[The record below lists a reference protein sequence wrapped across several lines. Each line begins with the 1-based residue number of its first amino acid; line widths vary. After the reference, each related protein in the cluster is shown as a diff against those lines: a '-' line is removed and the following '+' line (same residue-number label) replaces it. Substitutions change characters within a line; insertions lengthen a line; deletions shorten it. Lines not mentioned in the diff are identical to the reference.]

1 MYSLDIGTGV
11 TDMTPEQILTFVA
24 TLLSGPETTGFTT
37 LKEGGFDERYP
48 VTIEACPAPV
58 PLLDIEGQTVIC
70 GEVNVPE
77 NYEKTDSRTIPLKF
91 SVMKAHSESPQKDA
105 LVYLHGGPG
114 GMAVPDIS
122 GLSQL
127 FARFR
132 ADRDIVVFD
141 QRASGISDAT
151 VTCFNTL
158 GENVFAL
165 AGKEETVGNPV
176 KLCLDELK
184 ADGVDLAAYNTTSNA
199 HDVRAIMFTLGYPEY
214 NAYGASYGTLLGQEL
229 MRSQPEGLRAII
241 LDSIAPTFARSYDGN
256 TLTIEK
262 AIGSVVDRCMEQES
276 CKEAYPTLE
285 ADVRGLG
292 DYLKENPIAATAT
305 RPEINL
311 ETVRELWGQRNKR
324 QLLKIDRFL
333 PKILTEWSKGESTT
347 WDLYKAGALTPK
359 PSSSSIVAA
368 FSGKV
373 DPARL
378 TAGYSIALQAE
389 QLGSLNKSL
398 ESLMSL
404 LAFHNTH
411 PPEASSLEGRLDSL
425 LSELAVKLEQD
436 QMLALG
442 KEYTKFVATVPSR
455 DDLSNWVEKYFK
467 DEELK
472 RLQVIIG
479 AMTEDDL
486 KAFQARAEKDTGKYY
501 SNLANGYF
509 DLSVYACQEAV
520 PFNSRE
526 GWQAVQETYRFPW
539 VEDGELEDFYTLC
552 ENYDQV
558 DRPGFHDPVVSDI
571 PTLAM
576 QGLADTQT
584 DNDAATRVAR
594 YLKNVQVVT
603 ADQAGHGVLLASQC
617 ARDIAATFI
626 NYPDRPVDMSCLEND
641 KVEFVTE

>member
-1 MYSLDIGTGV
+1 
-11 TDMTPEQILTFVA
+11 MTPEQILIFVA

-91 SVMKAHSESPQKDA
+91 SVMKARSNAPQKDA

-114 GMAVPDIS
+114 GKAVPDIAAMDKY
-122 GLSQL
+122 
-127 FARFR
+127 FTRFR

-165 AGKEETVGNPV
+165 AGKEEIKGNPV

-184 ADGVDLAAYNTTSNA
+184 ESGVDLAAYNTSSNA
-199 HDVRAIMFTLGYPEY
+199 RDVRAIMHTLGYPEY

-229 MRSQPEGLRAII
+229 MRNQPEGLRAII
-241 LDSIAPTFARSYDGN
+241 LDSIAPTFARSYNGN
-256 TLTIEK
+256 TITIDK
-262 AIGSVVDRCMEQES
+262 AIGSIVDRCMAQES
-276 CKEAYPTLE
+276 CKAAYPTLE
-285 ADVRGLG
+285 ADVRVLG
-292 DYLKENPIAATAT
+292 DNLKEKPIAATAT

-311 ETVRELWGQRNKR
+311 ETARDIWSLRNGR
-324 QLLKIDRFL
+324 QLPDIDKFL

-347 WDLYKAGALTPK
+347 WDLYKAGMLTPK
-359 PSSSSIVAA
+359 LSSTVIRSTYA
-368 FSGKV
+368 GKV
-373 DPARL
+373 DPTRL
-378 TAGYSIALQAE
+378 TAGYAVALQAE
-389 QLGSLNKSL
+389 QLQALNMSL
-398 ESLMSL
+398 ENLMAV
-404 LAFHNTH
+404 LAFNSTH
-411 PPEASSLEGRLDSL
+411 SPQAKSLEGRLDKL

-436 QMLALG
+436 QMMALG
-442 KEYTKFVATVPSR
+442 KDYTKFVAKLPSR
-455 DDLSNWVEKYFK
+455 DDLSQWVEKYFSG
-467 DEELK
+467 DELK
-472 RLQVIIG
+472 QIQTVIA
-479 AMTEDDL
+479 AMTQGDL
-486 KAFQARAEKDTGKYY
+486 QAFQARAEKDTGKYY
-501 SNLANGYF
+501 SKLADGYF
-509 DLSVYACQEAV
+509 DLAIYACQESV

-526 GWQAVQETYRFPW
+526 GWEEVKKTYRYPW
-539 VEDGELEDFYTLC
+539 IEDGELEEFFTMCD
-552 ENYDQV
+552 NYDHV
-558 DRPGFHDPVVSDI
+558 DRPGFHEPVASDI

-584 DNDAATRVAR
+584 DNDAATRVAKH
-594 YLKNVQVVT
+594 LKNVQIVT

-617 ARDIAATFI
+617 AMDIGATFI